1 MTDTLET
8 IYGRKVTKNLSK
20 MNTEAI
26 GSWAGLVW
34 TALNE
39 SNVLGLKQLKKITK
53 LKDKEVFAAIGWL
66 AREGKVEI
74 QTNPDDEKDLLFTLV
89 GDK

>member
-1 MTDTLET
+1 
-8 IYGRKVTKNLSK
+8 

-74 QTNPDDEKDLLFTLV
+74 QTKPDDEKDLLFTLV